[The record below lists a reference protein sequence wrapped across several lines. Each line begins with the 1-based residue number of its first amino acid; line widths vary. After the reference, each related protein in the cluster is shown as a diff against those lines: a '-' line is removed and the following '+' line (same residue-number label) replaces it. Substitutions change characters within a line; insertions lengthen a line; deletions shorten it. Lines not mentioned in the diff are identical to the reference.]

1 MTAPVL
7 SVSGL
12 SKTYGPLAAID
23 SLDLSVEPGELI
35 ALIGH
40 NGAGKT
46 TLLDLVAGLLEPT
59 QGEVMVTGAP
69 AGSLEARRALSYVPD
84 TPSLFEDLSLIE
96 HARYV
101 AGLHGVDDW
110 EAEATELTTRLHLDA
125 RADDLPTQFSRGLR
139 QKASLLLALIR
150 PFQVLIVDEPM
161 VGLDAPGRA
170 TFMELVNEATERDAA
185 VLVSTHQLD
194 FLESASRCV
203 ALRDGALIYDGPAMG
218 LDAYG
223 LIAGADG

>member
-1 MTAPVL
+1 MTATVL
-7 SVSGL
+7 SVVGL
-12 SKTYGPLAAID
+12 SKNYGALAAID
-23 SLDLSVEPGELI
+23 SLDLSVLPGELI

-46 TLLDLVAGLLEPT
+46 TLLDLTAGLLEPT
-59 QGEVMVTGAP
+59 EGEVKVNGAA

-96 HARYV
+96 HARYI
-101 AGLHGVDDW
+101 AGLHDVEDW
-110 EAEATELTTRLHLDA
+110 EAGATELIMRLQLDG
-125 RADDLPTQFSRGLR
+125 RAEDLPTQFSRGLR
-139 QKASLLLALIR
+139 QKTSLLLALVR
-150 PFQVLIVDEPM
+150 PFDVLIVDEPM

-170 TFMELVNEATERDAA
+170 TFMELVGEATERGAA

-218 LDAYG
+218 LDAYA